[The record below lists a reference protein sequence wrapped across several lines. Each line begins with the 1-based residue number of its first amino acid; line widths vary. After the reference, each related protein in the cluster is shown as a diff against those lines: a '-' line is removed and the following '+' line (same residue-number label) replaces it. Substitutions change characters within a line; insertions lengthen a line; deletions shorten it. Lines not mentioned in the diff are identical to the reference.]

1 MLWFSYGVAGF
12 GMGWVFP
19 SVSALAANSVEDHEQ
34 GAAAGTIS
42 AAQGLGI
49 VVGPI
54 VGTGVYSID
63 NGLPY
68 GLIAVMLMLAIGWRS
83 QK

>member
-19 SVSALAANSVEDHEQ
+19 SVSALAANSVENHEQ

-49 VVGPI
+49 VAGPI
-54 VGTGVYSID
+54 VGIGVYSID

-68 GLIAVMLMLAIGWRS
+68 GLIAVMLMTVTCWRAA
-83 QK
+83 K